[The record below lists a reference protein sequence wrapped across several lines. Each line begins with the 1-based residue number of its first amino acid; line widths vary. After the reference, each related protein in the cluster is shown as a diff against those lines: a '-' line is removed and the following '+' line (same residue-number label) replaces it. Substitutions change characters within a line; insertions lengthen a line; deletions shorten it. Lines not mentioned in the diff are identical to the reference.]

1 MVTGLRRLIGEDP
14 RGECELHR
22 TCSGY
27 AGDEYC
33 VARHGRDRIRSVF
46 MRARD
51 MVKSDWNVVQVSGLG
66 RLVFGGARQDNRKAE
81 SAAMASVGTD
91 SLL

>member
-1 MVTGLRRLIGEDP
+1 
-14 RGECELHR
+14 
-22 TCSGY
+22 
-27 AGDEYC
+27 
-33 VARHGRDRIRSVF
+33 

-81 SAAMASVGTD
+81 SAAMVSVGTD